1 MEAAVGWNS
10 MYDGSGGQVN
20 RMRSNGSDRDVQVI
34 QFVHNGRDL
43 RYRIFIPAKYEDTS
57 VHKPGC
63 EIMRIDFDDLEE
75 VMTLIQCL
83 GQFAHEV
90 RNGMGEWRRER

>member
-1 MEAAVGWNS
+1 M
-10 MYDGSGGQVN
+10 N

-43 RYRIFIPAKYEDTS
+43 RYRILVPAKYEDTS
-57 VHKPGC
+57 DHKPGC

-75 VMTLIQCL
+75 VMTLIHCL
-83 GQFAHEV
+83 DQFAHEV
-90 RNGMGEWRRER
+90 RNRMGEWRRER